1 MDELR
6 TKKSAAL
13 AAVERMEINAL
24 SVTPKVV
31 LGLQRCRQ
39 R

>member
-6 TKKSAAL
+6 TEKSAAL

-24 SVTPKVV
+24 SVTPDGSAGMDSQ
-31 LGLQRCRQ
+31 L
-39 R
+39 